1 MSRTLWSIEKG
12 EKGGRTEVVES
23 FGNQSREGKTVF
35 PIRVMLLMHLDS
47 HAFPLPVALLLPVHG
62 LVGICVPLPDHVL
75 RSRTRS
81 RSCDEGD
88 QACHRRHRDGQA
100 AGEEGGI
107 EE

>member
-12 EKGGRTEVVES
+12 EKGGRTEVVEL
-23 FGNQSREGKTVF
+23 FGNQSREGKTIF
-35 PIRVMLLMHLDS
+35 PVRVLLLMHLVS
-47 HAFPLPVALLLPVHG
+47 HAFPLPVVLLLPAHVS
-62 LVGICVPLPDHVL
+62 LAFAFPFTDHVL

-81 RSCDEGD
+81 RSCDEED

-107 EE
+107 EG